1 MIEKEYGVLLR
12 SIRTGEERE
21 HWFYTEDER
30 NRFILYRCSFE
41 YDIVEFLGDQMALNL
56 DTRT

>member
-21 HWFYTEDER
+21 HWFYTGK
-30 NRFILYRCSFE
+30 FILYRCPFE
-41 YDIVEFLGDQMALNL
+41 YEIVEFLSDQMTLNL
-56 DTRT
+56 DTR

>member
-1 MIEKEYGVLLR
+1 MEKEYGVLLR
-12 SIRTGEERE
+12 SIRTGEEKE
-21 HWFYTEDER
+21 YWFYTEDER
-30 NRFILYRCSFE
+30 NRFILYRCAFE